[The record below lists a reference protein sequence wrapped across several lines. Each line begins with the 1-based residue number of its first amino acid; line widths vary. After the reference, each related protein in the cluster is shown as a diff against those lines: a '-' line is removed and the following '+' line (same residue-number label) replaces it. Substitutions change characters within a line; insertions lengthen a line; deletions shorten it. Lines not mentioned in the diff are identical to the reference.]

1 MSSPFLNQS
10 SSSELQGLSFF
21 ASSAPGSRI
30 ATQLVPIKTSIFCDE
45 LEPVFFLVQ
54 ALLFFLTRKKI
65 TFDFFDLIKKFP
77 ALRKKNETNGRTN
90 GRTNGARKCI
100 FERNLLIDIFTQ
112 IRFVSI
118 ASGFKKIPNLNGI
131 VVRTFLFC

>member
-10 SSSELQGLSFF
+10 CSSELQGFSFF
-21 ASSAPGSRI
+21 ASSAPGSWI

-45 LEPVFFLVQ
+45 LEPVFFVVQ
-54 ALLFFLTRKKI
+54 VLLFFSQEKKI

-77 ALRKKNETNGRTN
+77 ALRKKNETNGRK
-90 GRTNGARKCI
+90 NGARKCI

-131 VVRTFLFC
+131 VVRASLFC